1 MLKVK
6 NTATSEECLQ
16 WAHEWTL
23 YGQGKIQWAW
33 GQQKLPKVG
42 EKTGGEQEEKIL
54 MEENTQKLWYISKG
68 ISITAVPGGKK
79 RERRHI

>member
-1 MLKVK
+1 MPPMGSRVDSIWPGKDSVSLRSTETSKSGGK
-6 NTATSEECLQ
+6 NR
-16 WAHEWTL
+16 
-23 YGQGKIQWAW
+23 
-33 GQQKLPKVG
+33 
-42 EKTGGEQEEKIL
+42 GGEQEEKIL